1 MNCPGCGAAMKVV
14 GNRRHLHCDHCDM
27 FHFPD
32 ETDEGVSP
40 LGDAAGCDCP
50 VCHLPLQNALID
62 GETVAYCTRCRG
74 FLTGTTT
81 FGLIVNKRRQ
91 HHGPHEQILEPFDP
105 AELKRGL
112 CCPSCKLR
120 METHPYF
127 GGGNAVVDTCERC
140 GLIWL
145 DAGELAII
153 ERYIPHAR
161 PGGPP
166 LVVGGPISEPEPE
179 IDAGLLL
186 SFLPW
191 DLC

>member
-1 MNCPGCGAAMKVV
+1 MNCPGCGAAMQVV

-27 FHFPD
+27 FHFPE

-40 LGDAAGCDCP
+40 LGESAGCDCP
-50 VCHLPLQNALID
+50 VCNLPLQNALID
-62 GETVAYCTRCRG
+62 GETVAYCDHCRG
-74 FLTGTTT
+74 FLTPTPT

-105 AELKRGL
+105 AELKRRL

-120 METHPYF
+120 MEAHPYF

-161 PGGPP
+161 QGGPP
-166 LVVGGPISEPEPE
+166 LISPGPVSEPVEDIE
-179 IDAGLLL
+179 AALLL